1 MYTYEFKQK
10 YFIALPIF
18 EIINNNINIS
28 SIEKIR
34 INTVNKLI
42 TKFMLNEEISISEAK
57 EQYYFINNSYY
68 DISNKESK
76 IKNLINGKYKNKRI
90 YKLINIYNSITFIGD
105 SITEGTKNNFH
116 PWYEPLIYCFNNKKI
131 INISK
136 GSYTT
141 SLIIKNYKYHI
152 LKSKSDLYIIA
163 IGTND
168 VRYRDPEICAMTKEE
183 YIENIKNIVKFA
195 KYNNKNSNFI
205 FISPWLSMSNDN
217 LSKLKEK
224 RKE

>member
-116 PWYEPLIYCFNNKKI
+116 PWYDPLIY
-131 INISK
+131 
-136 GSYTT
+136 
-141 SLIIKNYKYHI
+141 
-152 LKSKSDLYIIA
+152 
-163 IGTND
+163 
-168 VRYRDPEICAMTKEE
+168 
-183 YIENIKNIVKFA
+183 
-195 KYNNKNSNFI
+195 
-205 FISPWLSMSNDN
+205 
-217 LSKLKEK
+217 
-224 RKE
+224 

>member
-1 MYTYEFKQK
+1 
-10 YFIALPIF
+10 
-18 EIINNNINIS
+18 
-28 SIEKIR
+28 
-34 INTVNKLI
+34 
-42 TKFMLNEEISISEAK
+42 MLNEEISISEAK

-90 YKLINIYNSITFIGD
+90 YKLINISNSITFIGD
-105 SITEGTKNNFH
+105 SITEGIKNNFH

-136 GSYTT
+136 GSYRT
-141 SLIIKNYKYHI
+141 SLSFLNIEIQNFLENGRLIIKNYKYHI

-168 VRYRDPEICAMTKEE
+168 VRYRDSEICAMTKEE

-195 KYNNKNSNFI
+195 KFNNKNSILYLFLLGYLCPMII
-205 FISPWLSMSNDN
+205 FQN
-217 LSKLKEK
+217 
-224 RKE
+224 

>member
-1 MYTYEFKQK
+1 MYTYEFKPK
-10 YFIALPIF
+10 YFIALTIF

-34 INTVNKLI
+34 INTINKLI
-42 TKFMLNEEISISEAK
+42 TKFMLNKEISISEAK
-57 EQYYFINNSYY
+57 EKYYFINNSYY
-68 DISNKESK
+68 DINNKESK
-76 IKNLINGKYKNKRI
+76 IKNLINKKYKNKRI
-90 YKLINIYNSITFIGD
+90 YKLINISNSITFIGD

-183 YIENIKNIVKFA
+183 YIENIKIIVKFA